1 MNEVEE
7 LLHSPSRLDPI
18 DWATYEPYL
27 WQNVATFCHRTATLF
42 GSLTLLNK
50 RPSGVSLVGSGLW
63 CSLCFCPQHASGPG
77 GSCFVHS
84 VAQAVS
90 PANSLPA
97 RTQLQIMGPDS
108 CCLE

>member
-7 LLHSPSRLDPI
+7 LLHSPARLDPI

-50 RPSGVSLVGSGLW
+50 RPSGVRPVSFRV
-63 CSLCFCPQHASGPG
+63 LC
-77 GSCFVHS
+77 V
-84 VAQAVS
+84 
-90 PANSLPA
+90 L
-97 RTQLQIMGPDS
+97 
-108 CCLE
+108 CLSMTLA